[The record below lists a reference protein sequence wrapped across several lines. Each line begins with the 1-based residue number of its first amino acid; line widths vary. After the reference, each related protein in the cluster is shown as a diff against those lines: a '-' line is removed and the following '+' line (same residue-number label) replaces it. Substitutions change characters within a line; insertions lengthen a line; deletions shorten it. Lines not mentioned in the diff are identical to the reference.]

1 MSLIHL
7 FKPSVFSLKLAACS
21 FSANKIRHF
30 LTFNINNRYDSP
42 GSPFFGVMSS
52 GSSFRQPAM
61 FPHRF
66 FTVLLFFLLFLAPAR
81 SADVEYVWRGAD
93 YQWGSLSN
101 WSVGSVAASSA
112 PGAAASAYEHWM
124 VTNGTDSA
132 GRTDVGGLGAGGR
145 YLKGVRIAGLNSQPE
160 GKIPLFIKNTNKDVY
175 LRVEKGGITV
185 ENAGEGGYSADFGV
199 AQPRTRS
206 GMWLKGAACMWGMTM
221 TLRPGD
227 CIP

>member
-1 MSLIHL
+1 MSLMHL

-66 FTVLLFFLLFLAPAR
+66 FTVLLFFLLFLAPAGY
-81 SADVEYVWRGAD
+81 ADVEYVWRGAD

-101 WSVGSVAASSA
+101 WSVGGVAASSA

-145 YLKGVRIAGLNSQPE
+145 YLKGVRIEGLNSQPE
-160 GKIPLFIKNTNKDVY
+160 GKIPLF
-175 LRVEKGGITV
+175 
-185 ENAGEGGYSADFGV
+185 
-199 AQPRTRS
+199 
-206 GMWLKGAACMWGMTM
+206 
-221 TLRPGD
+221 
-227 CIP
+227 